1 MYKYEKEKDRYI
13 YDEEQSSFDV
23 DVMNSYAK
31 IINIRNK
38 NDIYEVTLVRLW
50 ENNDKVF
57 TSYKDALND
66 INSITYSKD
75 DIDNHL
81 NEMTKYIYTFEKIDN
96 NYLLVSYKYKK

>member
-1 MYKYEKEKDRYI
+1 MSFALAKFLSTHYI
-13 YDEEQSSFDV
+13 
-23 DVMNSYAK
+23 
-31 IINIRNK
+31 
-38 NDIYEVTLVRLW
+38 IYHDFLKFL
-50 ENNDKVF
+50 
-57 TSYKDALND
+57 YKDALND